1 MTLAIDW
8 DANPETIPKTNKD
21 MVNSTCL
28 GLSVYISK
36 VRVVH
41 IIYHFSFKKSMAAN
55 AERAGHGRDV
65 NEQMLFHGTDSLNTV
80 RGIAINNFDYRLS
93 GKNATVYGEGAY
105 FAKTA
110 KYSHSYTKPP
120 ERFMFLARVMV
131 GEYTKGDRSYRR
143 APEKPGTSH
152 ELYDSCVDNVDNPSI
167 HIVFDRNQYYPEF
180 LIQYHSDDV
189 VQPMR
194 QMPPAPRIR
203 PVATPAPKQP
213 SPYTRAGLATSSPQT
228 SYPATPSP
236 HTQAGLATASQQTSY
251 PATPLSYPSS
261 PVQHA
266 PTQNPPTKKDA
277 SCVVQ

>member
-1 MTLAIDW
+1 
-8 DANPETIPKTNKD
+8 
-21 MVNSTCL
+21 
-28 GLSVYISK
+28 
-36 VRVVH
+36 
-41 IIYHFSFKKSMAAN
+41 MAAN
-55 AERAGHGRDV
+55 AERAGHGSDV

-143 APEKPGTSH
+143 EPEKPGTSH
-152 ELYDSCVDNVDNPSI
+152 ELYDSCFDNVDNPSI
-167 HIVFDRNQYYPEF
+167 HIVFDRDQYYPEF

-189 VQPMR
+189 VHPIR
-194 QMPPAPRIR
+194 QMRPAPRIR
-203 PVATPAPKQP
+203 PVATPAPTPP
-213 SPYTRAGLATSSPQT
+213 SPY
-228 SYPATPSP
+228 
-236 HTQAGLATASQQTSY
+236 TQAGLATASPQTSY

-266 PTQNPPTKKDA
+266 PTQNPPTHKNQKDA